1 MTEPIRFV
9 PTAAIR
15 QAVNG
20 RETDVLDA
28 IGVQWREGR
37 PHINCP
43 YRDHADDNASWRWDS
58 KRAKAQCTCSKG
70 ESIFDV
76 VIKVLGGDFEAAK
89 IRVAELLHR
98 HNLIQTKGA
107 GAGDG
112 QRYQATD
119 AASLLGTAAE
129 YRDDTLPRAYLA
141 QRLGIVMDAV
151 LIPRTA
157 MIGLKALGYYDPPP
171 QGSKAKPKLV
181 GEFPCAV
188 FGTVAADGGTHAHRI
203 YLAPAAAGKA
213 DLGIGPDG
221 RPREPKKSAN
231 LVGDDNVAGRSVLWG
246 DPGRAA
252 HLIVTEGI
260 ETGAA
265 VALAFAVEIAAGEIA
280 VAAAI
285 SATGVEAFQPYL
297 ATTRVTVAGD
307 RDEGSKANGK
317 PGSRRG
323 ERAARTFGVKHQ
335 ARLQVRIAMP
345 DKAGESA
352 DWLDVL
358 VRDGVAAV
366 REGVLAAIPFVPTS
380 AELEAVALNQSRAAE
395 LQDIAAKYPLPAMD
409 TLTLV
414 YHHTANGKVKVH
426 KVIGSKT
433 NPETGQSE
441 PETIPV
447 ATPFGVSAR
456 LRHINQNDA
465 YGLRAVVQDM
475 NGKSRAVDFDMAT
488 LPRMGATEIRAAL
501 FAAGLRTEDDG
512 EMIAVQCLKAADPEQ
527 EIIVVQRPGWHEISG
542 CLDLIFITPGGHVFG
557 APNNLCLELAA
568 AVRMSPDVALSG
580 TTDEW
585 HQAVEAAVTCAGCE
599 HWTLGTLSGFAGPLI
614 ALTGL
619 DTCGMNLS
627 GMTTSGKSTAQRLG
641 ASSWSTPDIR
651 RPGLFQSASNPRGRP
666 TTQSKHWLNAQTEPS
681 LHSTNLPT
689 SAARWWRR

>member
-43 YRDHADDNASWRWDS
+43 YQDHADDNASWRWDS

-112 QRYQATD
+112 RRYQATD
-119 AASLLGTAAE
+119 AASLLGAAAE

-141 QRLGIVMDAV
+141 QRLCVAVDAV

-157 MIGLKALGYYDPPP
+157 MIGLKALSYYDPPS

-203 YLAPAAAGKA
+203 YLAPAGAGKA
-213 DLGIGPDG
+213 NLGIGPDG
-221 RPREPKKSAN
+221 RPREPKKSAMV
-231 LVGDDNVAGRSVLWG
+231 VGDDNIAGRSVLWG
-246 DPGRAA
+246 DPRGAA
-252 HLIVTEGI
+252 HLMVTEGI

-265 VALAFAVEIAAGEIA
+265 VALAFAAEIMAGAVA

-285 SATGVEAFQPYL
+285 SANGVEAFQPYL
-297 ATTRVTVAGD
+297 ATARVTVAGD

-323 ERAARTFGVKHQ
+323 ERAARIFGLKHH
-335 ARLQVRIAMP
+335 ARIQVWIAIP

-358 VRDGVAAV
+358 LRDGVDAV
-366 REGVLAAIPFVPTS
+366 REGVLSATPFVPRP
-380 AELEAVALNQSRAAE
+380 AELEALARSQGRAAE
-395 LQDIAAKYPLPAMD
+395 LQEIAAKYPLPVMD
-409 TLTLV
+409 TPRLV
-414 YHHTANGKVKVH
+414 YRHAANGKAKVH
-426 KVIGSKT
+426 KVVGSKN
-433 NPETGQSE
+433 NPEAGE
-441 PETIPV
+441 NHLETIPV
-447 ATPFGVSAR
+447 TTPFESQLGCVIS
-456 LRHINQNDA
+456 I
-465 YGLRAVVQDM
+465 
-475 NGKSRAVDFDMAT
+475 
-488 LPRMGATEIRAAL
+488 RM
-501 FAAGLRTEDDG
+501 
-512 EMIAVQCLKAADPEQ
+512 
-527 EIIVVQRPGWHEISG
+527 
-542 CLDLIFITPGGHVFG
+542 TPT
-557 APNNLCLELAA
+557 AC
-568 AVRMSPDVALSG
+568 ALS
-580 TTDEW
+580 
-585 HQAVEAAVTCAGCE
+585 CR
-599 HWTLGTLSGFAGPLI
+599 I
-614 ALTGL
+614 
-619 DTCGMNLS
+619 
-627 GMTTSGKSTAQRLG
+627 
-641 ASSWSTPDIR
+641 
-651 RPGLFQSASNPRGRP
+651 
-666 TTQSKHWLNAQTEPS
+666 
-681 LHSTNLPT
+681 
-689 SAARWWRR
+689 